1 MVLEQEANPAGRI
14 RRVALASAVGTTI
27 EWYDYF
33 AYSTAT
39 ALVFNKL
46 FFPSLS
52 PASGTLA
59 AFATLGVGFVA
70 RPLGGIVWGHFGDRV
85 GRKAMLVAS
94 LVLMGLATAG
104 VGVLPTYPQ
113 AGVLAPVLLVVL
125 RVLQGISAGGEWG
138 GAALMAVEHAPEGK
152 RGRYG
157 SFSQIGVPAGLILA
171 QLVFFLVNSSLSAED
186 FRSWGWRIPFLVS
199 LVLVVVGLVIRL
211 RVEESP
217 VFAKLRSTGARS
229 RLPIAEVLRARPK
242 QVLAAAVSFIAN
254 TALGYIFFAYLLS
267 YGTSVL
273 KLSSTTMLVVV
284 IVGSVVWLASI
295 VASAIWSDSAG
306 RKPVYLAGSVLL
318 VVWSIPFFLLV
329 DTARPWLL
337 IVAVVV
343 LNIGLGATYGP
354 QSALFSELFES
365 RFRYSGSSFAYAV
378 GAVLGGG
385 FAPLIAAAL
394 QSSTGTSL
402 SVSLYMVGV
411 GVLSLL
417 AVLAF
422 PHKPLVPV
430 TAE

>member
-1 MVLEQEANPAGRI
+1 MPRTTGISREH
-14 RRVALASAVGTTI
+14 RRVVLAAMVGTTI
-27 EWYDYF
+27 EWFDFFIYAICAGLVFATQYF
-33 AYSTAT
+33 AVLGKD
-39 ALVFNKL
+39 ALI
-46 FFPSLS
+46 LS
-52 PASGTLA
+52 
-59 AFATLGVGFVA
+59 FATVGISFFF
-70 RPLGGIVWGHFGDRV
+70 RPIGAVIAGHLGDRL
-85 GRKAMLVAS
+85 GRRAMLILTLLLMGISTVLIGLVPNTAS
-94 LVLMGLATAG
+94 IGVWAPIILVLLRIVQGL
-104 VGVLPTYPQ
+104 
-113 AGVLAPVLLVVL
+113 
-125 RVLQGISAGGEWG
+125 SAGGEWG

-171 QLVFFLVNSSLSAED
+171 QLVFFLVNSSLSPDD

-199 LVLVVVGLVIRL
+199 LVLVAVGLVIRL

-229 RLPIAEVLRARPK
+229 RLPIVEVLRARPK

-267 YGTSVL
+267 YGTAVL

-284 IVGSVVWLASI
+284 IVGSVVWLVSI
-295 VASAIWSDSAG
+295 VAAAIWSDSVG

-329 DTARPWLL
+329 DTAQPWLL

-343 LNIGLGATYGP
+343 LNVGLGATYGP

-385 FAPLIAAAL
+385 FAPLIATAL

-422 PHKPLVPV
+422 PRRPLVPV
-430 TAE
+430 TGE